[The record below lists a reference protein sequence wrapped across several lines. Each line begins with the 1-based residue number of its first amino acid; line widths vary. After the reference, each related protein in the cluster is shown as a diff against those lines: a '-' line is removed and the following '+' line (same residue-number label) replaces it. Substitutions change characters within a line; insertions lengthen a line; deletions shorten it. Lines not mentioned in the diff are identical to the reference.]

1 MSTPPTTSTGRPL
14 VARRMNA
21 SEQLRAEKK
30 PRRLV
35 QLLIGLTGYGTAS
48 ALLVGSGL
56 GPRAGT
62 YWPKA
67 SPTAPGCPSG
77 WPRT

>member
-30 PRRLV
+30 SRQLV
-35 QLLIGLTGYGTAS
+35 QLLIGLATKPERLPCRVEVTTA
-48 ALLVGSGL
+48 
-56 GPRAGT
+56 
-62 YWPKA
+62 
-67 SPTAPGCPSG
+67 
-77 WPRT
+77 